1 MGRNFRLGS
10 AVAAV
15 LLLASVAVASA
26 TSSGDHRSSDSDGR
40 KVIVLDV
47 MSRIV
52 DGADMDVPPLDP
64 APDVVLA
71 DLTGEDEGDGFVLDI
86 EESSK
91 GKPVGRESSI
101 CTWTHIAAANNQA
114 PAVAATLQ
122 CTAVHTYRD
131 GKIISE
137 TSIDYGP
144 EDLKRGFK
152 VDPYFSAIT
161 GGTGKYRTAHGEA
174 RLQER
179 SPEDFQAAVKII
191 L

>member
-1 MGRNFRLGS
+1 MRCNFRIGA

-15 LLLASVAVASA
+15 LVLASVAVASA
-26 TSSGDHRSSDSDGR
+26 AWSDDNRSSGSDDR
-40 KVIVLDV
+40 KVIVLDLMARV
-47 MSRIV
+47 V

-86 EESSK
+86 EDSSK
-91 GKPVGRESSI
+91 GRPVGRESSI
-101 CTWTHIAAANNQA
+101 CTWTHIEAANDKA
-114 PAVAATLQ
+114 PAVAATLH
-122 CTAVHTYRD
+122 CTGVHTYRD
-131 GKIISE
+131 GKTTSE
-137 TSIDYGP
+137 TSINYGP

-161 GGTGKYRTAHGEA
+161 GGTGKYRTAHGEV
-174 RLQER
+174 RLQDR
-179 SPEDFQAAVKII
+179 SLEDFQAAVKII

>member
-1 MGRNFRLGS
+1 MGRNFRIGA
-10 AVAAV
+10 AVASV
-15 LLLASVAVASA
+15 LVAASVAVASA
-26 TSSGDHRSSDSDGR
+26 TSSGENRSSDSDDR
-40 KVIVLDV
+40 KVIVLDL
-47 MSRIV
+47 MARIV

-71 DLTGEDEGDGFVLDI
+71 DLTEDDEGDGFVLDI
-86 EESSK
+86 ELSQK
-91 GKPVGRESSI
+91 GRPVGRESSI
-101 CTWTHIAAANNQA
+101 CTWTHIEAANDKA
-114 PAVAATLQ
+114 PAVAATLH
-122 CTAVHTYRD
+122 CTGVQTFRD
-131 GKIISE
+131 GKTTSE

-144 EDLKRGFK
+144 EDIRRGFK
-152 VDPYFSAIT
+152 VDPYFSAIK